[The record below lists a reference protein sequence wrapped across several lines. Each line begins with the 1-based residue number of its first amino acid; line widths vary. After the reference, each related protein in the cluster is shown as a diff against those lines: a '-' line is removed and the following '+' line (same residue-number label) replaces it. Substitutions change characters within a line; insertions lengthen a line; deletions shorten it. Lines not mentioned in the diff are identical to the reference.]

1 MSLSFENSSKPN
13 RPHAWLW
20 ARAVPTHLWNSA
32 HLRGWYLRGRHRNLD
47 NKSHELCSRFS
58 DRVVCIVG
66 SANLST
72 RNLNSASP
80 RQANNIFGCRSLAP
94 CSQTLFWRLLHDD
107 ASKVMTLNRRVF
119 LPLSKT
125 TFLPSR
131 PGQRGEG
138 RPPQV
143 STSVSHN
150 TFHYNIPSQAVYS
163 N

>member
-1 MSLSFENSSKPN
+1 MRTAANPDLT
-13 RPHAWLW
+13 LGC
-20 ARAVPTHLWNSA
+20 VPTHLWNSA
-32 HLRGWYLRGRHRNLD
+32 HPRGWYLRGRQRNLD

-58 DRVVCIVG
+58 DRGVCIVG

-72 RNLNSASP
+72 SNLNGAAP

-94 CSQTLFWRLLHDD
+94 CSQTLFWRLLHDNT
-107 ASKVMTLNRRVF
+107 SKVITLNRQVF
-119 LPLSKT
+119 LPLSKP

-131 PGQRGEG
+131 SWPERRGMT
-138 RPPQV
+138 PQV

-150 TFHYNIPSQAVYS
+150 MFHYNIPFQAAYS